1 VNDSLALRVRDIV
14 AGHFGMP
21 SDRLTGETRL
31 RDDLG
36 ADQFDRIEL
45 MIAIEDQVL
54 GVRIDDM
61 ALDEIKT
68 VGDLVQAVAGLSTA
82 DALKRGRLD
91 AVPQGES

>member
-1 VNDSLALRVRDIV
+1 MNNNLALRVRDIV

-21 SDRLTGETRL
+21 PDRLTDETRL

-54 GVRIDDM
+54 GARIDDI
-61 ALDEIKT
+61 ALDEIET
-68 VGDLVQAVAGLSTA
+68 VGDLTRAVAGLPTA
-82 DALKRGRLD
+82 GAPKRSRLD
-91 AVPQGES
+91 AVQQGES

>member
-1 VNDSLALRVRDIV
+1 VNDSLALRVRDII

-21 SDRLTGETRL
+21 PDRLTDETRL

-36 ADQFDRIEL
+36 ADQFDSIEL

-54 GVRIDDM
+54 GVRIDDI
-61 ALDEIKT
+61 ALDEKT
-68 VGDLVQAVAGLSTA
+68 VGDLMRAVAGLSTA
-82 DALKRGRLD
+82 GAPKRSRLD

>member
-1 VNDSLALRVRDIV
+1 VNDSLALRVRDII

-21 SDRLTGETRL
+21 PDRLTDQTRL

-54 GVRIDDM
+54 GLRIDDM
-61 ALDEIKT
+61 ALYEIKT
-68 VGDLVQAVAGLSTA
+68 VGDLMRAVAGLSTA
-82 DALKRGRLD
+82 GASNRGRLD
-91 AVPQGES
+91 AVPQGEG